1 MNKKRKYQTVR
12 AEREPKPEVIQFP
25 CSVQVKVGDVV
36 MRRPISFSD
45 TDSKN
50 AQLMR
55 GVVVWVHPKGRFHVV
70 EFGEGRKAV
79 RESFS
84 GVNK

>member
-1 MNKKRKYQTVR
+1 MKRSSDKAS
-12 AEREPKPEVIQFP
+12 AEIMQFP
-25 CSVQVKVGDVV
+25 SSGFVHVGDIV

-70 EFGEGRKAV
+70 EFGKGV

-84 GVNK
+84 GVSK